1 MSAIFAERLSKLE
14 QEDGLVLAPRFD
26 ASGLVTCVVTDADS
40 GMVLMLAHMNAEAL
54 AATISTREAHYWSR
68 SRNRLW
74 KKGEDSGH
82 VQDVIEM
89 RVDCDQDAVLLKV
102 RVRGTGASCH
112 TGRISCFYRSVPL
125 GGAVTADLALR
136 FEDADRLFDPADIY
150 AKASS

>member
-1 MSAIFAERLSKLE
+1 MSVTFAEGLSKSDLE
-14 QEDGLVLAPRFD
+14 DRLVLAPRFD
-26 ASGLVTCVVTDADS
+26 ASGLVTCVVTDAES

-54 AATISTREAHYWSR
+54 AATIETREAHYWSR

-82 VQDVIEM
+82 VQDVVEM

-112 TGRISCFYRSVPL
+112 TGRVSCFYRTVPL
-125 GGAVTADLALR
+125 GDKVSPDLALS
-136 FEDADRLFDPADIY
+136 FADADRLFDPANIY
-150 AKASS
+150 GKTSG